1 MQAVNV
7 SRSRYLVRRAVQ
19 VVPTIAA
26 ILLIG
31 FLLIHLAPGDPVLAL
46 AGYSG
51 DAEYYADMRA
61 RFGLDEPLPVQLARY
76 VGNLATGD
84 LGTSYVQGRPVAEV
98 IAERLPATVLL
109 TGSALLVSAVV
120 GVAIGVCA
128 ATRHN
133 RLADHVVTSTTLAVY
148 AAPVFLLGQLAI
160 LVLALRA
167 GWFPVQGMT
176 DPHSDSTSLGAVVD
190 VAHHLALPVLV
201 LAAQEVAAVAQIT
214 RGGLITEL
222 GSDHVRTARAKGVT
236 ERVVLTRHA
245 LRRVLPSVV
254 TVLGERVGHLVA
266 GAVVVET
273 IFGWPGIGR
282 LLVTSMQSRDI
293 PIVMGVFLVVA
304 VTVVITNLLTDL
316 LYLRLDPRVR
326 LR

>member
-1 MQAVNV
+1 VNG
-7 SRSRYLVRRAVQ
+7 SHSHYLIRRAGQ
-19 VVPTIAA
+19 FIPTIAA

-31 FLLIHLAPGDPVLAL
+31 FLLIQLAPGDPVLAL
-46 AGYSG
+46 AGDNG
-51 DAEYYADMRA
+51 DAQYYADMRA
-61 RFGLDEPLPVQLARY
+61 RFGLDEPLPVQLAKY
-76 VGNLATGD
+76 AGNLVTGD
-84 LGTSYVQGRPVAEV
+84 LGTSYMQGRPVAEI

-109 TGSALLVSAVV
+109 TASALLISALV
-120 GVAIGVCA
+120 GVAVGVYA

-133 RLADHVVTSTTLAVY
+133 RLGDHVVTATTLAVY

-160 LVLALRA
+160 LVLALRT

-176 DPHSDSTSLGAVVD
+176 DPRGDTTSLRAGID
-190 VAHHLALPVLV
+190 VAHHLALPMLV

-214 RGGLITEL
+214 RAGMVNEL

-266 GAVVVET
+266 GAVVVEAV
-273 IFGWPGIGR
+273 FGWPGIGR
-282 LLVTSMQSRDI
+282 LLVTAMQSRDI
-293 PIVMGVFLVVA
+293 PIVMGVFLIVA
-304 VTVVITNLLTDL
+304 VTVVIANLLTDL
-316 LYLRLDPRVR
+316 LYVKLDPRVR
-326 LR
+326 LG